1 MRVRNIKKDERE
13 KKKEDTPASYANVK
27 NMPLKRKKEVKFCQG
42 LSCNLLETEMTI
54 EGSDSSMLV

>member
-1 MRVRNIKKDERE
+1 MRVRNIKKGERE
-13 KKKEDTPASYANVK
+13 QKKKEEGASIVNVK
-27 NMPLKRKKEVKFCQG
+27 NTQLKRKKEVKFCQG